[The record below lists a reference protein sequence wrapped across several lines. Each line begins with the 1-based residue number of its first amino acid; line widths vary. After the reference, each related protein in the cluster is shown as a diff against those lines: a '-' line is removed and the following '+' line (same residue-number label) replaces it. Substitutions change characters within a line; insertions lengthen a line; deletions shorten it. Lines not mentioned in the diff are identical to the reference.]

1 MISFLM
7 RRIAGRV
14 VRRITGEDREPVGLV
29 SDNELRLADLFLV
42 YAAGVCST
50 IVAGMLII
58 TFIWRPTC

>member
-14 VRRITGEDREPVGLV
+14 MRRITGEDREPVGLI
-29 SDNELRLADLFLV
+29 SDRELRMGDLFLV
-42 YAAGVCST
+42 YVAGVFSM
-50 IVAGMLII
+50 IVAGMFIL